1 MLKQATANQE
11 MWKGVKALFDIK
23 VDKDNLK
30 VTYMRTMMT
39 LAGPVGGQDKRYESV
54 EDDKDAQT
62 DVVIDFS
69 GEVFDLTESDDP
81 KY

>member
-1 MLKQATANQE
+1 MLKQATSDQE
-11 MWKGVKALFDIK
+11 MWKAFRALFDIK

-30 VTYMRTMMT
+30 VTYMRSMMT

-54 EDDKDAQT
+54 EDDKDAQN

-69 GEVFDLTESDDP
+69 EEVFDLTESDDP